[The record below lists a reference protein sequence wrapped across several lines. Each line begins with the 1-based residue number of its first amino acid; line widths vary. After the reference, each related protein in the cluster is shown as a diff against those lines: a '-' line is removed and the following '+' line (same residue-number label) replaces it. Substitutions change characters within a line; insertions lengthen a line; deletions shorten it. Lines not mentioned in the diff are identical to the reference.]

1 VDKRFQQYVFR
12 NPALANRFPLQ
23 SGQCVQSVSGSVSL
37 ESFDLVVIGSGP
49 AGEKGAAQAAYFG
62 KRVAVIERAPNL
74 GGAGVNTGTVPS
86 KTLRESALYFSGL
99 RQRGLYGIDYSL
111 REGLTVQGFMHRKD
125 AVVSAERL
133 KIASN
138 LAAHKIEL
146 IRGTASFEDAH
157 TIKVVNGEIAP
168 RLLYGEVILIATGSR
183 PHRPPEIPFDDKSIF
198 DSDSILT
205 MDQIP
210 KSMIVVG
217 GGVIGCEYAS
227 IFTALGVE
235 VTLVDGRE
243 RLLPFLDGEISEL
256 LRARLANLGLK
267 FCFQER
273 VNKTER
279 TVAGVRM
286 VLASGKIVEAETA
299 LLAAG
304 RRGAVEDLSLERA
317 GLGINPRGNIDAND
331 RYQTHVPHIYAAG
344 DVIGFPAL
352 ASTSMEQA
360 RVAICHAFGFP
371 YKQRLA
377 SQLPMGIYTIP
388 EISAVGE
395 TMESCDIRKIHYA
408 VGRAHYANN
417 ARGQIIGES
426 TGMLKLIFHPD
437 NKQLLGVQIFGEN
450 ATELIHLG
458 MAVLESGGTIDTFID
473 LVFNFPTLSELYK
486 YAAYDGL
493 GNIAGHKLREG

>member
-1 VDKRFQQYVFR
+1 V
-12 NPALANRFPLQ
+12 
-23 SGQCVQSVSGSVSL
+23 

-62 KRVAVIERAPNL
+62 KRVAVVECSPNL

-133 KIASN
+133 KIATN

-146 IRGTASFEDAH
+146 INGVAQFEDDH
-157 TIKVVNGEIAP
+157 TVKVEDLRGAT
-168 RLLYGEVILIATGSR
+168 RTLRGEVILIATGSR

-198 DSDSILT
+198 DSDSILA

-227 IFTALGVE
+227 IFTAMGVE

-243 RLLPFLDGEISEL
+243 RLLPFLDSEISEL
-256 LRARLANLGLK
+256 LRARLASLGLK
-267 FCFQER
+267 ICFQER
-273 VNKTER
+273 LKSTER
-279 TVAGVRM
+279 CSTGVRM
-286 VLASGKIVEAETA
+286 TLASGKIVEAETA
-299 LLAAG
+299 LFAAG
-304 RRGAVEDLSLERA
+304 RRGAVEGLGLERA
-317 GLGINPRGNIDAND
+317 GLGINPRGNLDVND
-331 RYQTHVPHIYAAG
+331 HYQTRVRHIYAAG

-352 ASTSMEQA
+352 ASTSMEQG
-360 RVAICHAFGFP
+360 RVAMCHAFGIP
-371 YKQRLA
+371 YKERLA

-388 EISAVGE
+388 EISAVGQ
-395 TMESCDIRKIHYA
+395 TVESCETQKISYA
-408 VGRAHYANN
+408 VGRAKYANN
-417 ARGQIIGES
+417 ARGQIIGDS
-426 TGMLKLIFHPD
+426 TGMLKLIFRPE
-437 NKQLLGVQIFGEN
+437 NRQLLGVQIFGEN

-458 MAVLESGGTIDTFID
+458 MAVLESGGAIDTFIE

>member
-1 VDKRFQQYVFR
+1 M
-12 NPALANRFPLQ
+12 
-23 SGQCVQSVSGSVSL
+23 
-37 ESFDLVVIGSGP
+37 ESFDLIVIGSGP

-62 KRVAVIERAPNL
+62 KRVALVERGPNL
-74 GGAGVNTGTVPS
+74 GGAGVNSGTVPS

-125 AVVSAERL
+125 AVVSVERL

-138 LAAHKIEL
+138 LDAHKIEL
-146 IRGTASFEDAH
+146 ITGAASFEDAH
-157 TIKVVNGEIAP
+157 TIKVVDQKGAT
-168 RLLYGEVILIATGSR
+168 RQLRGEVILIATGST
-183 PHRPPEIPFDDKSIF
+183 PYRPPEIPFDHKTIF

-205 MDQIP
+205 MDRLP

-227 IFTALGVE
+227 IFTAMGVE

-243 RLLPFLDGEISEL
+243 RLLPFLDAEISEL
-256 LRARLANLGLK
+256 LRARLQTLGLK
-267 FCFQER
+267 IYFQER
-273 VNKTER
+273 AKGTER
-279 TVAGVRM
+279 VAGGVRM
-286 VLASGKIVEAETA
+286 TLASGEILKAETA
-299 LLAAG
+299 MLAAG
-304 RRGAVEDLSLERA
+304 RRGSVSGLQLEKA
-317 GLGINPRGNIDAND
+317 GLGINDRGNIDVNNH
-331 RYQTHVPHIYAAG
+331 YQTHIPHIYAAG

-352 ASTSMEQA
+352 ASTSMEQG
-360 RVAICHAFGFP
+360 RVAMCHAFGFP
-371 YKQRLA
+371 YKERLA
-377 SQLPMGIYTIP
+377 SQLPLGIYTIP

-395 TMESCDIRKIHYA
+395 TQETCEIRKIKYQ
-408 VGRAHYANN
+408 VGRAKYANN

-426 TGMLKLIFHPD
+426 TGMLKLIFRPD
-437 NKQLLGVQIFGEN
+437 NKQLLGVQIFGEG

-458 MAVLESGGTIDTFID
+458 MLVLESGGTIDRFIE

-493 GNIAGHKLREG
+493 GNMAGHKMREG

>member
-1 VDKRFQQYVFR
+1 
-12 NPALANRFPLQ
+12 
-23 SGQCVQSVSGSVSL
+23 L
-37 ESFDLVVIGSGP
+37 ESYDLIVIGSGP

-62 KRVAVIERAPNL
+62 KRVALIERGPNL

-146 IRGTASFEDAH
+146 IAGTARFEDSH
-157 TIKVVNGEIAP
+157 TVLAVDPHGTL
-168 RLLYGEVILIATGSR
+168 RSLHGEVILIATGSK
-183 PHRPPEIPFDDKSIF
+183 PHRPPEIPFDDKTIF
-198 DSDSILT
+198 DSDSILA
-205 MDQIP
+205 MDRIP

-227 IFTALGVE
+227 IFTAMGVE

-243 RLLPFLDGEISEL
+243 RLLPFLDAEISER
-256 LRARLANLGLK
+256 LRAHLVSLGLSI
-267 FCFQER
+267 FFQER
-273 VNKTER
+273 PKSTGR
-279 TVAGVRM
+279 TAAGVRM
-286 VLASGKIVEAETA
+286 TLASSKVVEAETA
-299 LLAAG
+299 LFAAG
-304 RRGAVEDLSLERA
+304 RRGAVDGLGLERA
-317 GLGINPRGNIDAND
+317 GLVIDPRGNIDVND
-331 RYQTHVPHIYAAG
+331 QYQTTVSHIYAAG

-352 ASTSMEQA
+352 ASTSMEQG
-360 RVAICHAFGFP
+360 RVAMCHAFGFP

-395 TMESCDIRKIHYA
+395 NEESCKEKKIPFEA
-408 VGRAHYANN
+408 GRAKYSNN
-417 ARGQIIGES
+417 ARGQIIGD
-426 TGMLKLIFHPD
+426 TAGLLKLIFRPD
-437 NKQLLGVQIFGEN
+437 NKQLLGVQILGES

-458 MAVLESGGTIDTFID
+458 MAVLESGGTIDTFIE

-493 GNIAGHKLREG
+493 GNVAGHKVREG

>member
-1 VDKRFQQYVFR
+1 
-12 NPALANRFPLQ
+12 
-23 SGQCVQSVSGSVSL
+23 L
-37 ESFDLVVIGSGP
+37 ESFDLIVIGSGP

-62 KRVAVIERAPNL
+62 KRVALVERGPQL
-74 GGAGVNTGTVPS
+74 GGAGVNTGTIPS

-111 REGLTVQGFMHRKD
+111 REGLTVQDFMHRKD

-133 KIASN
+133 KIATN

-146 IRGTASFEDAH
+146 VAGEARFEDPH
-157 TIKVVNGEIAP
+157 TIKVVDQYGAP
-168 RLLYGEVILIATGSR
+168 RFLRGDVILIATGSK

-205 MDQIP
+205 MDRIP

-227 IFTALGVE
+227 IFTALGVA
-235 VTLVDGRE
+235 VKLVDGRD
-243 RLLPFLDGEISEL
+243 RLLPFLDAEISER
-256 LRARLANLGLK
+256 LRSHLAGLGLNLVLE
-267 FCFQER
+267 ER
-273 VNKTER
+273 PKSTAR
-279 TVAGVRM
+279 AASGVRM
-286 VLASGKIVEAETA
+286 TLASGKVVEAETA
-299 LLAAG
+299 LFAAG
-304 RRGAVEDLSLERA
+304 RRGAVDGLGLERA
-317 GLGINPRGNIDAND
+317 GLGINQRGGIDVNEQ
-331 RYQTHVPHIYAAG
+331 YQTGVRHIYAAG

-352 ASTSMEQA
+352 ASTSMEQG
-360 RVAICHAFGFP
+360 RVAMCHAFGFP

-395 TMESCDIRKIHYA
+395 SEESCKEKKIPYV
-408 VGRAHYANN
+408 VGRAKYANN
-417 ARGQIIGES
+417 ARGQIIGD
-426 TGMLKLIFHPD
+426 TDGLMKLIFRPED
-437 NKQLLGVQIFGEN
+437 KKLLGVHIVGES

-458 MAVLESGGTIDTFID
+458 MSVLESGGTIDAFIE

-493 GNIAGHKLREG
+493 GNLAGHKLREG